1 MTTTRLTRV
10 QQVERNRG
18 LLLDAARETFLERGY
33 TGATIDAIADR
44 AGFSK
49 GVVYSQF
56 AGKPDLFLALLE
68 QRIAERAAENDRIV
82 AQHTGLDGL
91 RALIRA
97 NVRHAREGAGWA
109 RLLIE
114 FRVVAARDPGVNAR
128 YAQLHARSLDRFSR
142 AAEAALRGD
151 GTVTVFPPRS
161 FAQLIFA
168 LNSGAVLE
176 QAVDDTALPLELL
189 EGLLARLVA
198 PR

>member
-1 MTTTRLTRV
+1 
-10 QQVERNRG
+10 VERNRG

-33 TGATIDAIADR
+33 AGATIDAIADR

-68 QRIAERAAENDRIV
+68 QRIAERAAENDRVV
-82 AQHTGLDGL
+82 AQHTGVDGL
-91 RALIRA
+91 RALMRA

-114 FRVVAARDPGVNAR
+114 FRVVAARDPGLNAR

-151 GTVTVFPPRS
+151 GAVAVFPPRA
-161 FAQLIFA
+161 FVQLIFA

-189 EGLLARLVA
+189 EDLLARLVA